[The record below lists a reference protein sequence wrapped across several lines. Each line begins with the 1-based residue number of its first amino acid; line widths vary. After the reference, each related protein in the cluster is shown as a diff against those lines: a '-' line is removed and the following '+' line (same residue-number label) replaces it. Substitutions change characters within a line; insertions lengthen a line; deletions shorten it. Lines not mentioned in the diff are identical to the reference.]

1 MKTIAIAGGLLA
13 SALMLTGCGM
23 ASIAGPSSEE
33 TSSYE
38 VTDKVARLQ
47 VKSGA
52 GDTEV
57 TETGGSAV
65 RVTETLRWRGDDKPK
80 PQHGVE
86 GDALRLSY
94 DCPSSL
100 GSCSVD
106 YKIEIPKGLTVDLDN
121 GSGNVTLRGLTGE
134 LGVRVGSGDLD
145 AAELAGK
152 KVVAEAGS
160 GNVELKYTAVPDSA
174 VLKAGS
180 GDIVLRVP
188 DGAYDVDTQVGSGD
202 TDISV
207 RKDGSSPHKISL
219 EVGSGNV
226 TVSAG

>member
-13 SALMLTGCGM
+13 SALMLTGCGL

-33 TSSYE
+33 TASYE
-38 VTDKVARLQ
+38 VTDKVAKLQ

-52 GDTEV
+52 GETVV
-57 TETGGSAV
+57 TGTDGGSI

-80 PQHGVE
+80 PEHSVE
-86 GDALRLSY
+86 GGALLMSY
-94 DCPSSL
+94 DCPSNM

-106 YKIEIPKGLTVDLDN
+106 YKIEIPKGLAVDLDS
-121 GSGNVTLRGLTGE
+121 GSGDVTLRGLAGE
-134 LGVRVGSGDLD
+134 LNVRVGSGDMD
-145 AAELAGK
+145 AADLAGK

-160 GNVELKYTAVPDSA
+160 GNVELKYTAAPDSA
-174 VLKAGS
+174 ELQAGS

-188 DGAYDVDTQVGSGD
+188 DGAYDVKSQVGSGD
-202 TDISV
+202 INVSV
-207 RKDGSSPHKISL
+207 KKDSSSPHKISL
-219 EVGSGNV
+219 KAGSGDV

>member
-13 SALMLTGCGM
+13 SALMLTGCGLG
-23 ASIAGPSSEE
+23 SIAGPSSEE
-33 TSSYE
+33 TASYE

-52 GDTEV
+52 GETVV
-57 TETGGSAV
+57 TETDAGAV

-80 PQHGVE
+80 PEHSVE
-86 GDALRLSY
+86 GNALLVSY
-94 DCPSSL
+94 DCPSNL

-106 YKIEIPKGLTVDLDN
+106 YKIEIPKGLAVDLN
-121 GSGNVTLRGLTGE
+121 SGSGDVTLRGLTGE
-134 LGVRVGSGDLD
+134 LNVNVGSGDLD
-145 AAELAGK
+145 AADLAGK

-160 GNVELKYTAVPDSA
+160 GKVELKYTAAPDSA
-174 VLKAGS
+174 ELQTGS

-188 DGAYDVDTQVGSGD
+188 DGAYDVKTQVGSGD
-202 TDISV
+202 ANVSV
-207 RKDGSSPHKISL
+207 KKDSSSPHKISL
-219 EVGSGNV
+219 KAGSGDV